1 MPALT
6 KAQKKLAQAV
16 EDSFHRTY
24 AAQYGEDRWQQTL
37 YPALA
42 APTRYATLINRYA
55 TSDIPEAF
63 TEDEARG
70 LHSITF
76 PSPNRDEEPSAAAAA
91 AGSEAAGPS
100 LIAYQSDASTP
111 FPPPQPHPSR
121 QLLTHW
127 NLDAASL
134 LAVAV
139 LDPRP
144 GDKVLDL
151 CAAPGGKS
159 VAVAQL
165 LRPRDFD
172 AHSAPSLAG
181 GCLHSNEVDAGR
193 HGRLARN
200 LAGYLP
206 GPLFA
211 RGEVKVLRLDA
222 AATAN
227 FAPPLGAAGGYD
239 KVLLDAPC
247 SSERHLV
254 HHAAGAAMSWRSGQ
268 SRKAA
273 RTQAALLMTALR
285 ALRPGGRVLYA
296 TCSLSADEN
305 DGVVARGLEVA
316 ARDREKRKKQKRAG
330 GWDIAV
336 RSGGLALEA
345 WAERTAHGWLVL
357 PDHPGGGRW
366 GPLYF
371 ALLEKVAA

>member
-6 KAQKKLAQAV
+6 KAQKKQAQAA

-24 AAQYGEDRWQQTL
+24 AAQYGEERWQQTL
-37 YPALA
+37 YPALV

-63 TEDEARG
+63 SEDEAKG
-70 LHSITF
+70 LRSIPF
-76 PSPNRDEEPSAAAAA
+76 LSPNHDGESARAAT
-91 AGSEAAGPS
+91 GPGPS
-100 LIAYQSDASTP
+100 LLAYQSDATTP

-121 QLLTHW
+121 RLMTHW

-159 VAVAQL
+159 VAVSQL
-165 LRPRDFD
+165 LRPCDLD
-172 AHSAPSLAG
+172 DSESSSSPSLAG
-181 GCLHSNEVDAGR
+181 GCLHSNEVNPAR
-193 HGRLARN
+193 NKRLASN
-200 LAGYLP
+200 LAAYLP
-206 GPLFA
+206 PALFA
-211 RGEVKVLRLDA
+211 SGEVKVLRFDA
-222 AATAN
+222 AASPA
-227 FAPPLGAAGGYD
+227 AASAALLPLGPGGYD

-247 SSERHLV
+247 SSERHVLHH
-254 HHAAGAAMSWRSGQ
+254 HHASTASSWRSGQ

-273 RTQAALLMTALR
+273 KAQAALLATALR
-285 ALRPGGRVLYA
+285 AVRPRGGRVLYA
-296 TCSLSADEN
+296 TCSLSAEEN

-316 ARDREKRKKQKRAG
+316 AKERKKG
-330 GWDIAV
+330 GGSGWDVAV
-336 RSGGLALEA
+336 RSGDLALEA
-345 WAERTAHGWLVL
+345 WAERTEHGWLVL
-357 PDHPGGGRW
+357 PDHPGGGAW

-371 ALLEKVAA
+371 ALLEKVAV